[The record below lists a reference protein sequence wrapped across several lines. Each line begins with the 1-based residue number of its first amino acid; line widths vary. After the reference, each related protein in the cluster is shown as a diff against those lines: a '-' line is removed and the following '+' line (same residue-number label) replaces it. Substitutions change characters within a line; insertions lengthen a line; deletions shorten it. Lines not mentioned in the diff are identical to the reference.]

1 MNTFSVPCEIAVLD
15 DGLVTLNIRL
25 SSEDEELLKSVF
37 DGKEIAEDDSLLNVA
52 CLSDGGA
59 VPMQSVVISGLL
71 KLQNKQQAPYSHRMV
86 RIANVVFLGQ
96 CSTCDSVVNISD
108 KLPFEQKKKFVA
120 SYGVELKNGV
130 LTCKH
135 ILSIDSCPNCHP

>member
-15 DGLVTLNIRL
+15 NGLVTLNIRL
-25 SSEDEELLKSVF
+25 SSEDEELLKNIF
-37 DGKEIAEDDSLLNVA
+37 AGKEIDEDDSLLNVA
-52 CLSDGGA
+52 CLSDGESI
-59 VPMQSVVISGLL
+59 PMQTVVISGLL

-86 RIANVVFLGQ
+86 RIANVVFYGQ
-96 CSTCDSVVNISD
+96 CSTCDSVVDISD

-130 LTCKH
+130 WTCKY
-135 ILSIDSCPNCHP
+135 ISTIAGCPHCFP